1 MGGRDQNAIFR
12 DLRFLACHFLRPI
25 AHIQRDHATID
36 NYDGQTR
43 LPVIEYETA
52 RVQRIADAV
61 GLCLEIH
68 DLVISKY
75 VAEREKDL
83 EFIRAA
89 IAHGLV
95 EEENLRHRLESAPID
110 ESRRQRIAAFIGR
123 DFSR

>member
-1 MGGRDQNAIFR
+1 VG
-12 DLRFLACHFLRPI
+12 P
-25 AHIQRDHATID
+25 
-36 NYDGQTR
+36 
-43 LPVIEYETA
+43 ETA
-52 RVQRIADAV
+52 VLPDGWQDRLVRVESPRTRGAV

-95 EEENLRHRLESAPID
+95 EEKTLMHRLESTPID